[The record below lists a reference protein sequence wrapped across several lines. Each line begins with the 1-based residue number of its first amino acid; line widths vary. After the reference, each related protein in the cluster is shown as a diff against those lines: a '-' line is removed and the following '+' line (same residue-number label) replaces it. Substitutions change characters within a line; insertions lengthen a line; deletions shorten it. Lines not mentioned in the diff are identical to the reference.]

1 MQPSDGAGVIRAAQP
16 DDIAQIM
23 AVERLCFPKQW
34 NESQFCPALRDLFLV
49 YEEDGRILGFIVACA
64 CEVAR
69 RAVIMRIAVHPEA
82 QGRGIAS
89 HLLEQALAILRDKKI
104 ATVELDV
111 EIPKTN
117 AKRLYE
123 KFGFKTLKVVN
134 VDADYEND
142 AFYLMQLRFA

>member
-1 MQPSDGAGVIRAAQP
+1 MQSSGAVGVIRAARASDMP
-16 DDIAQIM
+16 QIM
-23 AVERLCFPKQW
+23 EVEQLCFPKQW
-34 NESQFCPALRDLFLV
+34 NESQFHPAFQDLFLV
-49 YEEDGRILGFIVACA
+49 YEEGGKILGFIVACS
-64 CEVAR
+64 CEIAR
-69 RAVIMRIAVHPEA
+69 RAVIMRVAVHPEA

-89 HLLEQALAILRDKKI
+89 RLLEQALATLREKKI

-123 KFGFKTLKVVN
+123 KFGFKTLKVVH

>member
-1 MQPSDGAGVIRAAQP
+1 MPPPSPAGVIRAAHP
-16 DDIAQIM
+16 SDMPQIL
-23 AVERLCFPKQW
+23 EIEDECFPKQW
-34 NESQFCPALRDLFLV
+34 NESQFCPALQDLFLV
-49 YEEDGRILGFIVACA
+49 YEEDDQVQGFIIACS

-69 RAVIMRIAVHPEA
+69 RAVIMRVAVHPRA

-89 HLLEQALAILRDKKI
+89 QLLGQALNQLREKNI

-111 EIPKTN
+111 EIPKTE

-123 KFGFKTLKVVN
+123 KFGFKTLKVVH

>member
-1 MQPSDGAGVIRAAQP
+1 MPPTNPAGVIRAAHPSDLPQVLEIE
-16 DDIAQIM
+16 D
-23 AVERLCFPKQW
+23 RCFPKQW
-34 NESQFCPALRDLFLV
+34 NESQFCPALKDVFLV
-49 YEEDGRILGFIVACA
+49 YEEGDQLQGFIVVCA

-69 RAVIMRIAVHPEA
+69 RAVIMRVAVHPRA

-89 HLLEQALAILRDKKI
+89 QLLAHALQLLREKKI

-111 EIPKTN
+111 EIPKTE

-123 KFGFKTLKVVN
+123 KFGFKTLKVVH
-134 VDADYEND
+134 VDEDYEND